1 MIWLLLN
8 VWWLVP
14 ALVAVA
20 AAVAL
25 LSGLGGPALLA
36 LAKRAHPGVWAALA
50 AVVVLS
56 LASGWLVRVGE
67 DRCRAAH
74 EAADARADVKA
85 AKVSAATTA
94 KVEADR
100 ATITKE
106 TTDAAAEVR
115 TIVRTVRAGCPA
127 DPVPERVHDLGRAA
141 VEAARR
147 ELPAGPGADP

>member
-14 ALVAVA
+14 ALVALA
-20 AAVAL
+20 AGVAL

-36 LAKRAHPGVWAALA
+36 LAKRAPAGAWVALA
-50 AVVVLS
+50 AVVAVS
-56 LASGWLVRVGE
+56 LASGWLVGVGE
-67 DRCRAAH
+67 ERCRAAL
-74 EAADARADVKA
+74 ESADTRADAKA
-85 AKVSAATTA
+85 AKVAAATTA

-115 TIVRTVRAGCPA
+115 TIVRTVRAGCAA
-127 DPVPERVHDLGRAA
+127 DPVPERVHELGRAA